1 MTLDDPR
8 EELAAFLRHRR
19 AQVSP
24 EQVGLPRSGGRR
36 VPGLRREELAIV
48 AGVSPDHYQRIEQ
61 GRVRPSAQVLDAIAT
76 ALALD
81 DVERAHLHTLAE
93 NLRAPLAIRPG
104 ARRSDP
110 KMRGLKDLLESFSGP
125 AFALNHCR
133 DVLAWNRLGA
143 ALVTDFASLPAQDRN
158 MVWLMLTDPR
168 MRDLYADW
176 RTGAQE
182 QVAMLRRAGGQHPG
196 DPRIERLVGRLGT
209 ASPEFV
215 QWWPDRRV
223 HEKTAGTKTLN
234 HPVIG
239 PITLDFHVLRP
250 AATPDIELFVYYP
263 TTPEARNLLL
273 ELARRSPTASRAP
286 AP

>member
-24 EQVGLPRSGGRR
+24 EQVGLPRSAGRR

-81 DVERAHLHTLAE
+81 DTERAHLHTLAE
-93 NLRAPLAIRPG
+93 NLRAPAAIRP
-104 ARRSDP
+104 AASRSN
-110 KMRGLKDLLESFSGP
+110 RNIRSIQDLVDSFSGP

-143 ALVTDFASLPAQDRN
+143 ALITDFASLPPQDRN
-158 MVWLMLTDPR
+158 MVWLMLTDSR
-168 MRDLYADW
+168 MRDLYPDW

-182 QVAMLRRAGGQHPG
+182 QVAMLRRASGQHPG

-209 ASPEFV
+209 ASPEFT
-215 QWWPDRRV
+215 QWWPHRQV

-234 HPVIG
+234 HPAIG
-239 PITLDFHVLRP
+239 PISLGFHVLRP
-250 AATPDIELFVYYP
+250 AAAPNIELFVYYP
-263 TTPEARNLLL
+263 TTPKAQNLLID
-273 ELARRSPTASRAP
+273 LA
-286 AP
+286 